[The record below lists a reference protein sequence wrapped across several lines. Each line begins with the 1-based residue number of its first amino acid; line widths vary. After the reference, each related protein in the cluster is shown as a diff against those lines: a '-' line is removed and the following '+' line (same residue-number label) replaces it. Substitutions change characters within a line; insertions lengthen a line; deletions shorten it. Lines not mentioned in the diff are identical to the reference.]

1 MPIYSLHYNEKSVI
15 KKFSPRFQDDTSN
28 QKVLIEQT
36 RETIRLSCSL
46 KDKVASLDSFLLQV
60 L

>member
-15 KKFSPRFQDDTSN
+15 KNFFPRFQDDTSN

-46 KDKVASLDSFLLQV
+46 KDKVASLDFFLLQV